1 MAQTNKL
8 VIQQHNPP
16 DLSPVVNKL
25 GDLVNKLDSIVRV
38 IGTKRAN
45 SSDSDISNTSAGT
58 TAKLDEIVAAIKS
71 LTTNVKSLK
80 LHSGS
85 SGVGS
90 SASTNSTVDEA
101 LQVAATIFT
110 NMVDKNRLNDEK
122 YYKDIANKSIK
133 LGKILV
139 DTYNRS

>member
-1 MAQTNKL
+1 MAQTSKL
-8 VIQQHNPP
+8 VIQQHDPP

-38 IGTKRAN
+38 MGTKRTN
-45 SSDSDISNTSAGT
+45 SSDSDVSNTNS
-58 TAKLDEIVAAIKS
+58 
-71 LTTNVKSLK
+71 
-80 LHSGS
+80 
-85 SGVGS
+85 S
-90 SASTNSTVDEA
+90 SAYTNSTVDEA

-122 YYKDIANKSIK
+122 YYKDIASKSIK

>member
-1 MAQTNKL
+1 MPQTNRLVTNRL
-8 VIQQHNPP
+8 VIQQHDPP

-38 IGTKRAN
+38 IGTKSSN
-45 SSDSDISNTSAGT
+45 SSDSDIANIAN
-58 TAKLDEIVAAIKS
+58 K
-71 LTTNVKSLK
+71 
-80 LHSGS
+80 
-85 SGVGS
+85 
-90 SASTNSTVDEA
+90 STVDEA

-139 DTYNRS
+139 DTYRNP

>member
-1 MAQTNKL
+1 MPQTNRL
-8 VIQQHNPP
+8 IIQQHDPP

-25 GDLVNKLDSIVRV
+25 GDLVNKLDSIVRA
-38 IGTKRAN
+38 IGTKSSN
-45 SSDSDISNTSAGT
+45 SSDSDIANVSN
-58 TAKLDEIVAAIKS
+58 
-71 LTTNVKSLK
+71 
-80 LHSGS
+80 
-85 SGVGS
+85 
-90 SASTNSTVDEA
+90 ASTSNASTVDEA

-139 DTYNRS
+139 DTYHGPK

>member
-1 MAQTNKL
+1 MPQTNRL
-8 VIQQHNPP
+8 VIQQHDPP

-25 GDLVNKLDSIVRV
+25 GDLVNKLDSIVRA
-38 IGTKRAN
+38 IGTKPIN
-45 SSDSDISNTSAGT
+45 SSDSDIANVSNET
-58 TAKLDEIVAAIKS
+58 TVKLDEIVNAIR
-71 LTTNVKSLK
+71 SLK
-80 LHSGS
+80 LQSGS
-85 SGVGS
+85 PSTGSSVSTS
-90 SASTNSTVDEA
+90 SASVVDEA

-139 DTYNRS
+139 DTYHSPK

>member
-8 VIQQHNPP
+8 VIQQHDPP

-25 GDLVNKLDSIVRV
+25 GDLVNKLDSIARV
-38 IGTKRAN
+38 IGAKSTN
-45 SSDSDISNTSAGT
+45 SSDSDVTNTSAET
-58 TAKLDEIVAAIKS
+58 TTKLDEIVSAIR
-71 LTTNVKSLK
+71 SLK
-80 LHSGS
+80 VQSSSSSSGS
-85 SGVGS
+85 SS
-90 SASTNSTVDEA
+90 STSASNASTVDEA

-139 DTYNRS
+139 DTYRGPK